1 MPAIASLEDLRA
13 AQKPLRYAL
22 CAMLYALG
30 KWRRIGWKN
39 VCGAPMGKAY
49 HENSVLSTEISMCS
63 RIQLEVPKWNLKC
76 IQPGSN
82 LLMSFFSFS
91 TPSKPLSLSPL
102 QNKVRRKVQGVQT
115 KNTHTLFRKAR
126 NNYPLSPFNWSGVRS
141 CNHNLQTFFHPIR
154 RHFLN
159 AAFSSPKSFA
169 SRRSFCA
176 AFKSSRDAIAGMVY
190 PYNREP

>member
-1 MPAIASLEDLRA
+1 MVSTSCLRS
-13 AQKPLRYAL
+13 
-22 CAMLYALG
+22 
-30 KWRRIGWKN
+30 II
-39 VCGAPMGKAY
+39 MGKAY

-141 CNHNLQTFFHPIR
+141 CNHNLPRQR
-154 RHFLN
+154 RPFAWGRDVAPVQPLN
-159 AAFSSPKSFA
+159 GSILSHGGSTHILPSYPTPFS
-169 SRRSFCA
+169 
-176 AFKSSRDAIAGMVY
+176 
-190 PYNREP
+190 